1 MTETPGTTLAR
12 LDRSA
17 FGIVYGAITVLAILL
32 AAGAH
37 PGPPF
42 EMAAVLFGS
51 VLSITLAKAFA
62 ELLAH
67 ALDTGERITRFA
79 WGKAWRHSS
88 PTLAVA
94 NLPALL
100 FCAAGLDW
108 IGPDRA
114 LVLSQGLCVALLALL
129 GARVGWVLD
138 GKAGPAILGAV
149 FAGGVGLALAILKY
163 VIH

>member
-17 FGIVYGAITVLAILL
+17 FGIVFGAITVLAILL

-42 EMAAVLFGS
+42 EMAAALFGS
-51 VLSITLAKAFA
+51 VLAITLAQALA

-67 ALDTGERITRFA
+67 ALDTGEGITRSA
-79 WGKAWRHSS
+79 WGKAWRHSG

-94 NLPALL
+94 NLPARL

-108 IGPDRA
+108 IGPHRA
-114 LVLSQGLCVALLALL
+114 LVLSQGLCVALP
-129 GARVGWVLD
+129 GARVGRVLD
-138 GKAGPAILGAV
+138 GKAGPAVLGAV